1 MTDETDC
8 QLRLHW
14 RGLGKI
20 EMHVIERDV
29 LICVRC
35 AVGEE
40 NIKTAG
46 KQHWYNL
53 PKYGET

>member
-1 MTDETDC
+1 
-8 QLRLHW
+8 
-14 RGLGKI
+14 
-20 EMHVIERDV
+20 MHVIERDV

-53 PKYGET
+53 AKYGET